1 MYLLPTP
8 AMNVQRLSN
17 QFLMTT
23 QRENEIDYRDVR
35 PAINSSSNESLQNL
49 SHLFKQSAPSQPN
62 RVNNDPLDNDLRKDR
77 KLLSTDRAN
86 LHQNP
91 FNVKDLADVQAQYTF
106 KGGVPDDIFFDDT
119 PPLDNTLPYIRLGLN
134 SNTLPIFF
142 AGENQKRDSVKPR
155 KNDEVKNIE
164 YPIETE
170 FKRFKL

>member
-8 AMNVQRLSN
+8 AMNPQRQSN

-49 SHLFKQSAPSQPN
+49 SHLFKQSASSMPS
-62 RVNNDPLDNDLRKDR
+62 RINNDPLDNDIRKDR

-91 FNVKDLADVQAQYTF
+91 FNVKDLGDIDPVYRF
-106 KGGVPDDIFFDDT
+106 KGGVPDVIFLMIH
-119 PPLDNTLPYIRLGLN
+119 PL
-134 SNTLPIFF
+134 
-142 AGENQKRDSVKPR
+142 
-155 KNDEVKNIE
+155 
-164 YPIETE
+164 
-170 FKRFKL
+170 